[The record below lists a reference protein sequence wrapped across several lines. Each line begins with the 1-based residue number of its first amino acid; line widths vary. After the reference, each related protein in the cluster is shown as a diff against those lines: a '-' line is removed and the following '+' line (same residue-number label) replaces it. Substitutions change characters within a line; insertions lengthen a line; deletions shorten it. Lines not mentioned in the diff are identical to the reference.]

1 MRRIILTIAVL
12 GILFSA
18 CKNEKKEHKNY
29 IDVSGYLRG
38 QLAYFD
44 TVPFGFVR
52 VKLMDSIAT
61 DTQYLR
67 KEDVAKIVK
76 PFLTGSLKKDA
87 FEDRY
92 SESTF
97 ADATIGK
104 ITITYTA
111 QKSDEPVQRIVVYVT
126 PGKEVIEKVYL
137 TRAETNGDS
146 TLTQQLLWKHNQSL
160 MLITSVT
167 KKDQTE
173 TTVTEK
179 IAWDEEQ
186 E

>member
-1 MRRIILTIAVL
+1 MYRILLSAL
-12 GILFSA
+12 LFGLLVTG
-18 CKNEKKEHKNY
+18 CKNEKKEKKNY
-29 IDVSGYLRG
+29 IDVAGYLKG

-52 VKLMDSIAT
+52 VKLTDTLAT

-67 KEDVAKIVK
+67 KEQVAKIVE
-76 PFLTGSLKKDA
+76 PFLTSALKKDA

-92 SESTF
+92 DEATF

-111 QKSDEPVQRIVVYVT
+111 KKEKDPVQRIVVYVT

-137 TRAETNGDS
+137 TRTEANADS
-146 TLTQQLLWKHNQSL
+146 SVTQQLLWKHNRSL

-179 IAWDEEQ
+179 IVWDEES